1 MLKKTIQDNIAIAQL
16 SDGQTN
22 AVTLDTLRQLKAV
35 VDEVNDTDT
44 LKGLILTGEGRFFSS
59 GFNLPMFIS
68 FETPGEVVDFFTEQ
82 EDILVDYFAC
92 KKPVVCAMNGHSA
105 ALGMILAMA
114 SDYRVVTNQP
124 KIKLGMSEIK
134 IGLSLTIAQSH
145 IMRFGLNND
154 TTFRNMIYFGEM
166 MGVDKAFE
174 LGIVDEVV
182 EAENLIERAKEIIRL
197 WIDTPN
203 RPFIRL
209 KQDLKKETVGKIK
222 AALDTEN
229 WQDAISAALLNK
241 EVKAALS
248 FVQAA
253 MEKRIK

>member
-1 MLKKTIQDNIAIAQL
+1 
-16 SDGQTN
+16 
-22 AVTLDTLRQLKAV
+22 
-35 VDEVNDTDT
+35 
-44 LKGLILTGEGRFFSS
+44 
-59 GFNLPMFIS
+59 
-68 FETPGEVVDFFTEQ
+68 
-82 EDILVDYFAC
+82 
-92 KKPVVCAMNGHSA
+92 MNGHSA

-114 SDYRVVTNQP
+114 SDYRVVNNHP
-124 KIKLGMSEIK
+124 KIKLGMSENK